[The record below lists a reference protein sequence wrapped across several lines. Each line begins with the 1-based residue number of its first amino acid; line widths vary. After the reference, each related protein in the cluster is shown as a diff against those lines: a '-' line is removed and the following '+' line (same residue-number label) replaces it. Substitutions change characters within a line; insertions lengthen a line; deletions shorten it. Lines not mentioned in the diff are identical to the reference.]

1 MRWIPV
7 FDGVN
12 MKLTK
17 HTDQRGYDPL
27 NTCGRRIGERCNH
40 IDPERC
46 CGGGY
51 DAPCGCT
58 ECHPTAKMPLTPQ
71 VFRRLLGVKIR
82 TLRGETSQLEF
93 ATRHGIHPSMLSRI
107 ETGQSDLT
115 LQRAQQL
122 ALALGTT
129 VDELLEGL
137 I

>member
-1 MRWIPV
+1 MEARRRAMRWIPV

-17 HTDQRGYDPL
+17 HT
-27 NTCGRRIGERCNH
+27 
-40 IDPERC
+40 
-46 CGGGY
+46 
-51 DAPCGCT
+51 
-58 ECHPTAKMPLTPQ
+58 PLTPQ
-71 VFRRLLGVKIR
+71 EFRRLLGARIR
-82 TLRGETSQLEF
+82 TLRGEANQLEF
-93 ATRHGIHPSMLSRI
+93 ATIHGIHPSMLSRI
-107 ETGQSDLT
+107 ETGQSDLS